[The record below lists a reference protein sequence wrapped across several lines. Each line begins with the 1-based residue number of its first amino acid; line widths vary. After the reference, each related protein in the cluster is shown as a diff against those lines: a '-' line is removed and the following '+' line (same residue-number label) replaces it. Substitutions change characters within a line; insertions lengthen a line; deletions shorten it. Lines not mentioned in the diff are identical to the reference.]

1 MVQPDVS
8 HYCYIVSTRN
18 SSIFPGLAARTC
30 QANIRRVDFTAAHI
44 APAVFPTFPSVCPSL
59 GGGFAIVSLLKAM
72 LNVAGIIRC
81 GLKQGGRQM
90 DLTSLLVQAVS
101 GAVGGSAAGAAAKQY
116 SLGTLGNAIA
126 GAVGGGVVGQLL
138 GTFAGPMIE
147 GWIGNIAGGAIGGV
161 IITLLAGVIRNMT
174 AK

>member
-1 MVQPDVS
+1 
-8 HYCYIVSTRN
+8 
-18 SSIFPGLAARTC
+18 
-30 QANIRRVDFTAAHI
+30 
-44 APAVFPTFPSVCPSL
+44 
-59 GGGFAIVSLLKAM
+59 
-72 LNVAGIIRC
+72 
-81 GLKQGGRQM
+81 M

-101 GAVGGSAAGAAAKQY
+101 GAVGGSAVGAAAKQY

-138 GTFAGPMIE
+138 GTMAGPMIE

-174 AK
+174 ANSAAQTPGVVPAFIFTSGV